1 MKKIIKVNMT
11 NFLVTYAVNGI
22 DASGN
27 TYNTVVAL
35 VKTLDDP
42 ELVEKHC
49 KGKKV
54 DVTKLSLFD
63 YIDYCNYAAHPNQF
77 NKFTALMAEI
87 I

>member
-1 MKKIIKVNMT
+1 MT

-22 DASGN
+22 DASGQ
-27 TYNTVVAL
+27 TYNTLVAL

-42 ELVEKHC
+42 DLVENYC

-54 DVTKLSLFD
+54 NVTKLHTFD
-63 YIDYCNYAAHPNQF
+63 YTDYCNYGANPKQF

>member
-1 MKKIIKVNMT
+1 MT

-22 DASGN
+22 DASGQ

-42 ELVEKHC
+42 DLVENYC

-54 DVTKLSLFD
+54 NVTKLHIFD
-63 YIDYCNYAAHPNQF
+63 YTDYCNYAAHPKQF

>member
-1 MKKIIKVNMT
+1 MT

-22 DASGN
+22 DASGE

-35 VKTLDDP
+35 VKIVDDP
-42 ELVEKHC
+42 DLVENHC
-49 KGKKV
+49 KDKKV
-54 DVTKLSLFD
+54 NVTKLHIFD
-63 YIDYCNYAAHPNQF
+63 YTDYCNYGAHLNQF